1 MPNNRIT
8 SLTTEILYMFN
19 KMTRLWQSVCGN
31 RRSLRNPETL
41 LSWGFPGTAGAACF
55 LWESN
60 WGRGEDIAEALVDR
74 LEFSDSELSL
84 LLPWVSKPVNQ
95 KVCWTTHRK
104 IVKPKEGA
112 QVSTEIIYP
121 FNGLE
126 RLHFLR
132 HNSMKKNPSFLCH
145 KSTEINIILFNW
157 WSNFQKNRYHLP
169 INLIFSLIKFY

>member
-1 MPNNRIT
+1 MPNNLIT

-84 LLPWVSKPVNQ
+84 LLPWVSKPANQ
-95 KVCWTTHRK
+95 KGLLNYSYKNCPAPRGSPSLNWDHLSSQWVGK
-104 IVKPKEGA
+104 I
-112 QVSTEIIYP
+112 T
-121 FNGLE
+121 
-126 RLHFLR
+126 FLR

-145 KSTEINIILFNW
+145 KSTEINIIFLNW

-169 INLIFSLIKFY
+169 INLIFPLTKFY

>member
-1 MPNNRIT
+1 MPNNLIT

-60 WGRGEDIAEALVDR
+60 WGRGEDIAETLVDR

-84 LLPWVSKPVNQ
+84 LLPWVSKPANQ

-104 IVKPKEGA
+104 IVQPKEGA
-112 QVSTEIIYP
+112 QVSTEIIYCL
-121 FNGLE
+121 NGLE
-126 RLHFLR
+126 RLHFYAIF
-132 HNSMKKNPSFLCH
+132 NEKKPF
-145 KSTEINIILFNW
+145 
-157 WSNFQKNRYHLP
+157 
-169 INLIFSLIKFY
+169 IFMS